1 VSIAGKLQPLL
12 ERRNQT
18 LIARLVRE
26 YGRPQLGVIIA
37 AAICMALV
45 AAATAG
51 LAQQTRPFIDEAF
64 GHTDRRALLMVAGAV
79 LGLSIIKGMAT
90 YGQQVIMALIAQR
103 ITLALQTRVF
113 RALIHADLAFHHE
126 HPPGQLLSR
135 VLSDTGALC
144 GAFNAVLA
152 GFGRSLLT
160 LVLLVLLMF
169 YNDWRLSLVAF
180 VVIPLA
186 LWPIV
191 VIGRRM
197 RAIAGGI
204 QVETGNLAAA
214 LDESFQGAR
223 QVKAYGMEP
232 HEISHFTKVA
242 VRLRD
247 LAMRGTRV
255 RAISGPLMETLSGFS
270 IFAVMLYGGYQVMA
284 GHNTPG
290 AFFSFITAVLLAYEP
305 LKRLVN
311 LNAEIQ
317 AGLAAAERVYWAVD
331 LEPQIVDRPEAR
343 PLRLA
348 GGAIALDDI
357 TFRYPTAD
365 AAALD
370 GVRIDVPAGATV
382 ALFGRSCAGKSTLF
396 NLIPRFYDPHA
407 GRVTID
413 GQDIRSVTLASLRS
427 AIAIVSQD
435 STLFD
440 GTVRFNIL
448 YGRPAA
454 SAEAVEA
461 AARDAGA
468 HDFIMGLPQGYDTPV
483 GTRGVKVSGGE
494 RQRIAIAR
502 AMLRNAPVLLLDE
515 ATSSLDTETERVV
528 QAALGRLKRG
538 RTTLV
543 IAHRLSTVM
552 TADRIYVLDRGRVE
566 EVGTHAELLARGGLY
581 AHLYALQFSEA
592 GEAPGEDR
600 ARA

>member
-1 VSIAGKLQPLL
+1 
-12 ERRNQT
+12 
-18 LIARLVRE
+18 VRE
-26 YGRPQLGVIIA
+26 YGRPQLGAIIA
-37 AAICMALV
+37 AATCMALA

-79 LGLSIIKGMAT
+79 LGLSIIKGMAA
-90 YGQQVIMALIAQR
+90 YGQAVIMALIAQR

-135 VLSDTGALC
+135 VLSDTVALC
-144 GAFNAVLA
+144 SAFNAVLG

-191 VIGRRM
+191 LIGRRM

-223 QVKAYGMEP
+223 QVKAYGMEA
-232 HEISHFTKVA
+232 HEISHFTRVA
-242 VRLRD
+242 VSLRD
-247 LAMRGTRV
+247 LAMRGTRA
-255 RAISGPLMETLSGFS
+255 RAITGPLMETLSGFS

-331 LEPQIVDRPEAR
+331 LAPQIVDRPDAR

-348 GGAIALDDI
+348 GGAVALDGV
-357 TFRYPTAD
+357 TFRYPTAE
-365 AAALD
+365 APALD
-370 GVRIDVPAGATV
+370 AVRVEVPAGATV
-382 ALFGRSCAGKSTLF
+382 ALVGRSGAGKSTLF
-396 NLIPRFYDPHA
+396 NLIPRFWDPDA

-413 GQDIRSVTLASLRS
+413 GQDVRGLTLASLRS

-468 HDFIMGLPQGYDTPV
+468 HDFIMSLPQGYDTPV

-528 QAALGRLKRG
+528 QAALSRLKRG

-552 TADRIYVLDRGRVE
+552 SADRIYVLDRGRVE
-566 EVGTHAELLARGGLY
+566 EVGTHADLLARGGLY
-581 AHLYALQFSEA
+581 AHLHALQFSEA
-592 GEAPGEDR
+592 GGEAPGEDR